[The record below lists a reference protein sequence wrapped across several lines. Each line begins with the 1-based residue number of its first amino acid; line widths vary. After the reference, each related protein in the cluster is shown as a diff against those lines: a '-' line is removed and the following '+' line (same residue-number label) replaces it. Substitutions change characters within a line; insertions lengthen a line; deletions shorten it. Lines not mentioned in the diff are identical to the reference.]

1 MTRQEEFRAYMKAAN
16 RTSDSNG
23 DPHLNEAQV
32 IAYWRD
38 ELSPAEHESAQ
49 AHLVSC
55 EQCIT
60 LFRNACDFLDPTR
73 EDEEQVTTTETN
85 NAWRSFLG
93 RVQIE
98 DATRV
103 HSGKTNVVPG
113 YFPRRHDKQT
123 LSRATLLLA
132 ASLLISLGAFGW
144 QTWRLLSERQ
154 SRRQSQEQAMQAE
167 SKQRELEQRLSQVEQ
182 NGSEELKREREQRLA
197 AEAER
202 DQLENQLAAIRPTAE
217 DIPVF
222 IARLTSERGTEDDV
236 RLSFT
241 GVTKAARLR
250 LIISKPYAFPQYTIG
265 ISDERGRT
273 VREITGLRPAGDDG
287 ALSFRV
293 NRATFSP
300 GKYKLRLFGGKEKK
314 QLGEYG
320 LSVTVGG

>member
-1 MTRQEEFRAYMKAAN
+1 MTRREEFRAYMKAAN

-60 LFRNACDFLDPTR
+60 LFRNARDFLDPMR
-73 EDEEQVTTTETN
+73 ENEEPITTAERDE
-85 NAWRSFLG
+85 AWRSFLG

-98 DATRV
+98 DSTKV
-103 HSGKTNVVPG
+103 PSGRTNVVPG
-113 YFPRRHDKQT
+113 YFPSQHDKRT
-123 LSRATLLLA
+123 LSRVTLLLA
-132 ASLLISLGAFGW
+132 ASLLISLGAVGW

-154 SRRQSQEQAMQAE
+154 SRRQSQEIAMQSE
-167 SKQRELEQRLSQVEQ
+167 SKQRELEQRLSQLEQ

-202 DQLENQLAAIRPTAE
+202 DQLQDQLAVIQPPPE
-217 DIPVF
+217 KIPDI
-222 IARLTSERGTEDDV
+222 IARLTSERGTEDDI

-241 GVTKAARLR
+241 GATKAARLR
-250 LIISKPYAFPQYTIG
+250 LLISKPYEFPQYTIE
-265 ISDERGRT
+265 ISDDRGRI

-320 LSVTVGG
+320 LSVTAGG